1 MDPTTCNYCLSID
14 GRIVETTDP
23 FAQNTIFHSNCRG
36 IWVAIKK
43 DEAQLPKIGGIPK
56 SLRDRFGDVVNALM
70 QPKTPIT
77 KKGTPARE
85 EADRRS

>member
-1 MDPTTCNYCLSID
+1 
-14 GRIVETTDP
+14 
-23 FAQNTIFHSNCRG
+23 
-36 IWVAIKK
+36 VAIKK